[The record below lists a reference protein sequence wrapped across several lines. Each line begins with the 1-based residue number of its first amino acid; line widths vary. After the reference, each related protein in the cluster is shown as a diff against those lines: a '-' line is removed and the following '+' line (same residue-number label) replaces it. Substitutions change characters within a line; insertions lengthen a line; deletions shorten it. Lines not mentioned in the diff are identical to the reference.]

1 MRYFMRRYYVR
12 NLQIR
17 PAEAIYLALTLVVAL
32 LAASCSGTNA
42 SGGNRN
48 AASPAVPVTA
58 ASVVQ
63 KTVPVQ
69 TRSIGN
75 VEAYST
81 VQVKAQVGGELTKVH
96 FTEGQF
102 VKKGDML
109 FTIDPRPLEAAINQ
123 VEANIQKDVALV
135 KQAQATLAKDS
146 AQARNA
152 EVEAHRY
159 ADLLEKGVV
168 SNEQYDQFR
177 TSFEAL
183 EATVSADKA
192 AINSAEQAVKADQA
206 NLANA
211 RLQLAYCYIRSPID
225 GRTGSLII
233 HQGNLIKANDVPIVV
248 IEQVEPIRVSFS
260 VPEQQ
265 LGEIK
270 QHSDE
275 GTLKVE
281 AVIAGQ
287 EQQPLTGTLSFLDN
301 TVDPTTGTIKLKG
314 LFSNPEKRLW
324 PGQFISM
331 VLTISM
337 QPDAIVVP
345 SHAVQQGQ
353 SGTYVFVI
361 KPDSTVESRPVVAGR
376 ALEGETVIEKGLSPG
391 ESVVTDGQLRLVPG
405 AKVEVKSD
413 IGGVQQ

>member
-1 MRYFMRRYYVR
+1 MRYFLLKYYVR
-12 NLQIR
+12 NLR
-17 PAEAIYLALTLVVAL
+17 VKLTEAIYLALTLFVAL
-32 LAASCSGTNA
+32 LVTSCSGTRA
-42 SGGNRN
+42 SSGNRD
-48 AASPAVPVTA
+48 AAPAAVPVTA
-58 ASVVQ
+58 AAVVQ

-69 TRSIGN
+69 ARSIGN

-109 FTIDPRPLEAAINQ
+109 FTIDSRPFEAAISQ
-123 VEANIQKDVALV
+123 VEANIQKDVAQV
-135 KQAQATLAKDS
+135 KQAQATLAKDA

-152 EVEAHRY
+152 EVQAQRY
-159 ADLLEKGVV
+159 ADLLEKGIV
-168 SNEQYDQFR
+168 SKEQYDQFR

-183 EATVSADKA
+183 QATVNADRA
-192 AINSAEQAVKADQA
+192 GINSAEQSVKADQA

-225 GRTGSLII
+225 GRTGSLMV

-248 IEQVEPIRVSFS
+248 IDQVEPIRASFS

-270 QHSDE
+270 QRSDE

-287 EQQPLTGTLSFLDN
+287 EQQPLTGSLSFLDN
-301 TVDPTTGTIKLKG
+301 TVDATTGTIKLKG
-314 LFSNPEKRLW
+314 LFSNTEKRLW
-324 PGQFISM
+324 PGQFVTI
-331 VLTISM
+331 VLTIST

-353 SGTYVFVI
+353 AGTYVFVI
-361 KPDSTVESRPVVAGR
+361 KPDSTVESRAVVVGR
-376 ALEGETVIEKGLSPG
+376 AIDGETVIEKGLSPG

-405 AKVEVKSD
+405 ARVEVKSD